1 MSVAMQCNEMLHRL
15 ASSFHAASFSP
26 RSCMPSPYIS
36 HTTTVGSCTSKY
48 TLSCPHHC
56 HGERIP
62 VVSTVRTYAH
72 AHHVSPSSAT
82 LLQDQLVTMRHQSR
96 LRLVRRKTDDQPPL
110 ASTDVDTLF
119 DTLDLDND
127 GRVFLTEVVTSLSAT
142 VDTDIDAMT
151 QTADGIFNDTVRQ
164 VPPAAGM
171 QISAPIS
178 PPPHETVG
186 RAAALNAVA
195 SPQASRNFQA
205 ADVDNDGVLTR
216 HEFAFFL
223 YPFLGPVFRERHAI
237 AFIERLDN
245 NTDGLVSA
253 EEFVACALQVKGDG
267 GDRNSVQ
274 GHDFRAE
281 QEEWSREFR
290 EEFDRNQDGVLNL
303 GEVQAL
309 LSPEHTAHGIAE
321 GYKLVLQA
329 DTNGDH
335 ELSRDELTTAY
346 SAFKDSTLLSFGAH
360 AAADA
365 EALLQGLADGIIQ
378 HISRVRDEL

>member
-1 MSVAMQCNEMLHRL
+1 
-15 ASSFHAASFSP
+15 
-26 RSCMPSPYIS
+26 
-36 HTTTVGSCTSKY
+36 
-48 TLSCPHHC
+48 
-56 HGERIP
+56 
-62 VVSTVRTYAH
+62 
-72 AHHVSPSSAT
+72 
-82 LLQDQLVTMRHQSR
+82 MRHQSR